1 MIDLLMGPTSHDY
14 LMMELFVSILNP
26 TCFER
31 ELLLPD
37 SLELH
42 AQYIKLLVYSYQN
55 LHQNSNAVI
64 HRNWTNN
71 PKIQMETQKTQ
82 NRKNNIEQ
90 LKTLL
95 TETLPLISGYTMEL

>member
-14 LMMELFVSILNP
+14 LTMELFVSILNP

-31 ELLLPD
+31 ELLSPD

-55 LHQNSNAVI
+55 QSINPMQSLHQNSNAVI
-64 HRNWTNN
+64 HRN
-71 PKIQMETQKTQ
+71 
-82 NRKNNIEQ
+82 
-90 LKTLL
+90 
-95 TETLPLISGYTMEL
+95 